1 MKKLAKK
8 DTRRLENY
16 RRFPE
21 ILDALT
27 TISIGM
33 FDYNPPKGLEKQT
46 CERGLLGGG
55 IAALYKLP
63 STIRSVNAG
72 NWCVTPAH
80 AADVKNNNGVADRVT
95 TEGTDYALELDIKAG
110 DAILLYNNSLKTPDD
125 LTQYYALMLGETD
138 KSILSLLKWSRLSPI
153 PKCSDDDDVAKMTEI
168 VRRVLDGEL
177 ETIASDNTDMFSSA
191 ARSRYDDVLDL
202 TDPTAVEKMHFL
214 SEFREELLKRWATL
228 NGVPFNTTAKSAQAL
243 NAELHGMDIFSLF
256 IPFDKYNARKDN
268 FERAA
273 EFTGHNW
280 AFDWSNIMK
289 TQFVKS
295 RDNEGAPNDTKT
307 EGTDGENK
315 TENTDDNGEKD
326 GENDEKI

>member
-1 MKKLAKK
+1 MKRLAKK

-33 FDYNPPKGLEKQT
+33 FDYNPPEELEKQT
-46 CERGLLGGG
+46 CERALLGDG

-63 STIRSVNAG
+63 TNIHSVNAG

-80 AADVKNNNGVADRVT
+80 IAGIKNNNGTADRVT

-110 DAILLYNNSLKTPDD
+110 DGILLYNNSLKTPDD

-153 PKCSDDDDVAKMTEI
+153 PKCSDDNDVAKMTEI

-256 IPFDKYNARKDN
+256 IPFDKYNARKDS

-273 EFTGHNW
+273 EFTGHDW

-289 TQFVKS
+289 IQFDKS
-295 RDNEGAPNDTKT
+295 RDNEGTND
-307 EGTDGENK
+307 DK
-315 TENTDDNGEKD
+315 TENTDGGNKTENNDNDGEKD